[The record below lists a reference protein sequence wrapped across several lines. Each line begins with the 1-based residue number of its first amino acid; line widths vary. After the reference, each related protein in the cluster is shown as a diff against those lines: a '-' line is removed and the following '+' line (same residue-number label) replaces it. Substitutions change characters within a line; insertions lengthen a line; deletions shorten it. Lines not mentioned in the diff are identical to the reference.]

1 MGDAKLG
8 QRTSQ
13 ANSNLRAKLPS
24 KWKFLEASVDSH
36 CIILLNST
44 VCLCVCFSFVCNKRL
59 NLKTIYS
66 QD

>member
-1 MGDAKLG
+1 MGDSKLG

-36 CIILLNST
+36 CIILRD
-44 VCLCVCFSFVCNKRL
+44 KRE
-59 NLKTIYS
+59 IIFICHIHDYIES
-66 QD
+66 I